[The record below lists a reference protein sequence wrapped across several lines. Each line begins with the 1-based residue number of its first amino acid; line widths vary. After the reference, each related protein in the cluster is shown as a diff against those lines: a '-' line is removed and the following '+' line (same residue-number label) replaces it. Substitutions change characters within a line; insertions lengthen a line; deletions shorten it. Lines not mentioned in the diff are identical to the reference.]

1 MKKYTKPSVQ
11 VVNLKSS
18 NDIAASFNNIRDQY
32 VKSYLANGKTNN
44 YTISVYSNTVS
55 SGEGSEV
62 LPSEIEG

>member
-18 NDIAASFNNIRDQY
+18 SDIAANFNNIRDQY
-32 VKSYLANGKTNN
+32 VKSYLAGGKTNS

-55 SGEGSEV
+55 LGNGEE
-62 LPSEIEG
+62 LPTPVEG